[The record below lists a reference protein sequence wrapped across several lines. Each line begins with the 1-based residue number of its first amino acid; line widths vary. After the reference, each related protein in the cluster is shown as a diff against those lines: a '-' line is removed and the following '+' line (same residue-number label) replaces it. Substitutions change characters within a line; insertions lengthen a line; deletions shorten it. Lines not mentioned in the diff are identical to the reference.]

1 MTAATGLSDSS
12 TPSSAEPVGS
22 SEGVTDSHEGAIAVL
37 ADGDDRETRHRLR
50 RALRILTAARRR
62 DEGASGQSES

>member
-12 TPSSAEPVGS
+12 APALESGD
-22 SEGVTDSHEGAIAVL
+22 GVTAPPSAVATAL
-37 ADGDDRETRHRLR
+37 PEDADVETGHRLR

-62 DEGASGQSES
+62 DDGGAAHTDR